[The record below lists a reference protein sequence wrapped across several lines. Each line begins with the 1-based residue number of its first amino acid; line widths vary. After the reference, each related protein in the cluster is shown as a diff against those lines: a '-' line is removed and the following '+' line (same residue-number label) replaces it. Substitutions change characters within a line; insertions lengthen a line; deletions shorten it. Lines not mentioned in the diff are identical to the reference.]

1 MLSFGSVKNSFT
13 ASLARDRCSVQHS
26 QQKIVGTARPHL
38 LSWILVE
45 LGLLPEQVLE
55 DVHKNAALL
64 QVPAKTKTNEK
75 QIQSSEVGA

>member
-1 MLSFGSVKNSFT
+1 L
-13 ASLARDRCSVQHS
+13 
-26 QQKIVGTARPHL
+26 GTARPHL